1 LKKSLLII
9 IISLVVSMVSMVG
22 VSSVHGQ
29 IYTTLYVSPPSIID
43 TTKTAGTTFTI
54 NVNIKNATD
63 LYGFEFFL
71 NYTTTVLT
79 VTDVTLGPFFED
91 AFTWRDDRN
100 DTLGYIRYA
109 ATLPLGTPTG
119 GGLNGSGTLLIVTL
133 TVDSIGESILDL
145 WNTKPNNSWGERIA
159 HTVYDGYF
167 SNIVR
172 HTKLYVDPEDTI
184 DPDLTAGENFTIN
197 VNILNAT
204 DLYGF
209 EFFLNYT
216 TTVLTATNVTLGPFF
231 PEDSRIVHE
240 EINDTLGYVWY
251 NVTMPLGS
259 PVGETGDGILANVT
273 FTVDSIGES
282 RLDLCNTKLVDS
294 EGDRIEHNTM
304 DGSFSNEL
312 MTHDIA
318 ITDIRTTVTT
328 VEETDIG
335 TILVPEDVSEVHA
348 GEKLNVTV
356 YVKNNGTSTETFNV
370 TAYYDDNIIGTE
382 NVTLLEGGFSKTVTI
397 EWNTGGVAVG
407 NYTIRAETS
416 DVEGDINPDN
426 NRFTM
431 EDEFSV
437 LWTQTFPIELVAAA
451 GGIVLI
457 VAAVAVYFLKFRR
470 PKSVAEGTLSESKG

>member
-1 LKKSLLII
+1 
-9 IISLVVSMVSMVG
+9 MVSMVE
-22 VSSVHGQ
+22 VSPVHGQ
-29 IYTTLYVSPPSIID
+29 VYTTLYVYPPSIID
-43 TTKTAGTTFTI
+43 TTKTAGTNFTI
-54 NVNIKNATD
+54 DINVKNVTD
-63 LYGFEFFL
+63 LYGFEFYL
-71 NYTTTVLT
+71 KYTTTVLT
-79 VTDVTLGPFFED
+79 TTNDTDHVTLGSFFPDD
-91 AFTWRDDRN
+91 AMIWKHDGN

-109 ATLPLGTPTG
+109 VTLPLGTPRG
-119 GGLNGSGTLLIVTL
+119 SGLNGSGTLLRVTF

-145 WNTKPNNSWGERIA
+145 WNTKLDDSWANNLA

-197 VNILNAT
+197 VKILNAT

-209 EFFLNYT
+209 KFFVNYT

-231 PEDSRIVHE
+231 PEDSQIVHE

-294 EGDRIEHNTM
+294 EGDRIEHDTM
-304 DGSFSNEL
+304 DGSFSNKEV
-312 MTHDIA
+312 TIDIA
-318 ITDIRTTVTT
+318 ITDIRTTVTREYDT
-328 VEETDIG
+328 EIG
-335 TILVPEDVSEVHA
+335 KIFVPEDVSEVHA

-370 TAYYDDNIIGTE
+370 TAYYDDNTIGTE
-382 NVTLLEGGFSKTVTI
+382 DVTLLEGGFSKTVTI

-407 NYTIRAETS
+407 NYTIWAETS
-416 DVEGDINPDN
+416 EVEGDINPDN
-426 NRFTM
+426 NRFTL
-431 EDEFSV
+431 EDEFRV
-437 LWTQTFPIELVAAA
+437 LWKQTIPIELIVAA
-451 GGIVLI
+451 GGILI
-457 VAAVAVYFLKFRR
+457 VAAVAVYFLKFRK
-470 PKSVAEGTLSESKG
+470 PKPGAEGTLSESKG